1 MKDYRIEIKVKNNL
15 ILKEIESNGYAS
27 IRDFC
32 LKNNLSIPC
41 VYNIISMKKSALS
54 VDGKYRKPA
63 LDIATA
69 LNTHPEL
76 LFNEEQKHFSL
87 TKNSGF
93 VEMNSKE
100 VQELITSTCSETY
113 LIEHAS
119 DVINKV
125 FDNLSPRE
133 KKIIELRFGLNGEKE
148 HTLKEIGDMFG
159 VSRDRIRQIEQKALI
174 KLRHPSNSKI
184 LRDLI

>member
-1 MKDYRIEIKVKNNL
+1 MGMQALEIFVWRITYQFL
-15 ILKEIESNGYAS
+15 A
-27 IRDFC
+27 C
-32 LKNNLSIPC
+32 TTLSQW
-41 VYNIISMKKSALS
+41 KKSALS

-133 KKIIELRFGLNGEKE
+133 KKLLNWDSG
-148 HTLKEIGDMFG
+148 
-159 VSRDRIRQIEQKALI
+159 
-174 KLRHPSNSKI
+174 
-184 LRDLI
+184 